1 MLLEIHSVKFPRFV
15 KPISANNKEN
25 PDLYIFGDSNP
36 DSFGSVAYAVF
47 EIESGAKESILLG
60 PILRKV
66 RPTEMKSTVL
76 HT

>member
-1 MLLEIHSVKFPRFV
+1 MLLEIDSVKFPRFV

-25 PDLYIFGDSNP
+25 PDRYIFGDSNP

-47 EIESGAKESILLG
+47 DIESGGKESILLG